1 MAFEFVPPP
10 QSIYVMPYFNICPKK
25 HKSALKLG
33 NTMSNRSKSEQEE
46 SELKEQCML
55 GKSMVTPVTS
65 KAQWNEGSAHE
76 L

>member
-1 MAFEFVPPP
+1 M
-10 QSIYVMPYFNICPKK
+10 
-25 HKSALKLG
+25 G
-33 NTMSNRSKSEQEE
+33 NQAKSEKEE

-55 GKSMVTPVTS
+55 VKSMATPVTS